1 MKRKSIAKPRNS
13 LVALALF
20 RKAGV
25 HRKTNKAIRKAQ
37 KQKDKRGYGET
48 VYHSGLLI
56 RQATVRICPVSPV
69 YSIAY

>member
-25 HRKTNKAIRKAQ
+25 HRKPNKAIRKAQ
-37 KQKDKRGYGET
+37 KQKDKRGYGEIG
-48 VYHSGLLI
+48 YHSGL
-56 RQATVRICPVSPV
+56 
-69 YSIAY
+69 